1 MGVIAGDKVVAFQA
15 ADAFGYRRSGEADFS
30 ANSVMGM
37 RAFCCRSL
45 RIFKSVL
52 SSSFMALISVIFNL
66 DDIITLK
73 QAQKKHKSL
82 KVRRKE
88 DINLVYFMES
98 CMVFDL

>member
-1 MGVIAGDKVVAFQA
+1 
-15 ADAFGYRRSGEADFS
+15 
-30 ANSVMGM
+30 
-37 RAFCCRSL
+37 
-45 RIFKSVL
+45 
-52 SSSFMALISVIFNL
+52 MALMLVVFNL